1 MRRLLLLL
9 ICPGV
14 LGLLLQLWLFS
25 TSHHPLVIGIL
36 SARQH
41 RPLRDTIRNTWGSQK
56 PYKPFLRFIVGSE
69 PCSVP
74 HEDREDPYSCHLLN
88 ITSPTLHREIPA
100 FTGPLPSSSTHNALS
115 VTFRVLHP
123 IIITRLGAW
132 CPGSSRNFSVRLFQA
147 EHEEPL
153 CGARFTPLSPGTPS
167 RVAPNSPRT
176 TAWVTPANQESTTE
190 ICYKPV
196 EQFILPEGF
205 HGTIRWDSHDPEGLP
220 IWSVHQVTLNNGG
233 GVLRLITAEEGLL
246 PYDFSQG
253 VEGIAGGFIYSIHDG
268 EALLQHLHTY
278 PQRLQEYQAKLAAEE
293 SDLREESDTHR
304 DIVFVDV
311 VDTYRNVPRKLLLF
325 YHWLVGSVDF
335 DFLLKTDDDCFV
347 DLDNVFRALEAKG
360 LKGPNAWWGN
370 FRLNWGVDR
379 TGKWQE
385 LEYLSPAYPPFTCGS
400 GYVISQDIVR
410 WLADNANRLKT
421 YQGEDVSMGIWMS
434 AIGPRRYQDE
444 SWLCEKTC
452 ESGMLSS
459 PQYSPQELSEL
470 WQQKER
476 CGRACGCPNR

>member
-9 ICPGV
+9 VCPGV

-25 TSHHPLVIGIL
+25 TPRHPLVIGIL

-41 RPLRDTIRNTWGSQK
+41 RPLRDAIRNTWGSPSPRQ
-56 PYKPFLRFIVGSE
+56 PLLRFIVGSE
-69 PCSVP
+69 PCPVP
-74 HEDREDPYSCHLLN
+74 PEDREDPYSCRLLN
-88 ITSPTLHREIPA
+88 ITSPRLHHEIPA
-100 FTGPLPSSSTHNALS
+100 FTGPRPSSSAHTQLS

-132 CPGSSRNFSVRLFQA
+132 CPGTTRNFSVRLFQA

-167 RVAPNSPRT
+167 RS
-176 TAWVTPANQESTTE
+176 TAET
-190 ICYKPV
+190 CYKPV

-220 IWSVHQVTLNNGG
+220 VWDVHQVALNDGG

-253 VEGIAGGFIYSIHDG
+253 VEGIAGGFVYTIHDG
-268 EALLQHLHTY
+268 EALLQHLRGR
-278 PQRLQEYQAKLAAEE
+278 PRRLEEYRAALRAEE
-293 SDLREESDTHR
+293 SKLREESVAHGDL
-304 DIVFVDV
+304 VFVDV

-325 YHWLVGSVDF
+325 YRWLAASVDF

-347 DLDNVFRALEAKG
+347 DLDNVFRALEARR

-400 GYVISQDIVR
+400 GYVISQDIAR
-410 WLADNANRLKT
+410 WLADNADRLKT

-434 AIGPRRYQDE
+434 AVGPRRYQDQN
-444 SWLCEKTC
+444 WLCEKTC
-452 ESGMLSS
+452 ERGMLSS